1 MIDRG
6 SLLHLR
12 QRTYDP
18 SLGRL
23 LQPDSFSGLAT
34 EPASLHRYLYAANNP
49 LRYHDPSGNLFVLFD
64 GTWNHD
70 KEEFLKPH
78 EGFTNIV
85 KMRDAYRSAS
95 FSDFVYNRGVGNPVD
110 QSDPITATLA
120 GISGLGLREL
130 INEAVAQVKD
140 LAANAS
146 DIQVTG
152 FSRGATAALN
162 FAHELQRVMPHK
174 RIDGIYLFDTV
185 ASLGIPGNGI
195 NLTYTTALPANV
207 IRGFHAI
214 AYDEDR
220 TSFSATNILDRGNRM
235 FQKAFWGVHGD
246 VGGGYRDDT
255 KHSDHTLFWMSEKLR
270 QNFPYFPS
278 AGRACSECD
287 RKNSHFP
294 HPALTYFLHGGKN
307 LGQMLRPTTEHPMP
321 GVLALSFFYDDIDFQ
336 EVGLDP
342 YMAMY
347 ASLASHALFLALT
360 DAYAAGLNFAPYIGV
375 QASAAYR
382 IYHYATHYFSMLHFL
397 DNRI

>member
-1 MIDRG
+1 
-6 SLLHLR
+6 
-12 QRTYDP
+12 
-18 SLGRL
+18 
-23 LQPDSFSGLAT
+23 
-34 EPASLHRYLYAANNP
+34 
-49 LRYHDPSGNLFVLFD
+49 
-64 GTWNHD
+64 
-70 KEEFLKPH
+70 
-78 EGFTNIV
+78 
-85 KMRDAYRSAS
+85 
-95 FSDFVYNRGVGNPVD
+95 
-110 QSDPITATLA
+110 
-120 GISGLGLREL
+120 
-130 INEAVAQVKD
+130 
-140 LAANAS
+140 
-146 DIQVTG
+146 
-152 FSRGATAALN
+152 
-162 FAHELQRVMPHK
+162 
-174 RIDGIYLFDTV
+174 
-185 ASLGIPGNGI
+185 
-195 NLTYTTALPANV
+195 
-207 IRGFHAI
+207 
-214 AYDEDR
+214 
-220 TSFSATNILDRGNRM
+220 M